1 MLFYKLFER
10 LVSGF
15 GFGLGMSLSFKISQW
30 ANDQSKLNNNFNF
43 LK

>member
-30 ANDQSKLNNNFNF
+30 VNNSIKDNT
-43 LK
+43 LS